1 MLAELVDHVIGV
13 DPDRDWITVALIEA
27 RTSGA
32 VATDR
37 FPATSGGYRDAV
49 EWADAHSEA
58 SERAWVIE
66 GTASYGR
73 GLTMTLQHRGEW
85 VIEFD
90 RAERKAAKDGAKSD
104 ALDAIRAGREALG
117 RTRLAEPRAHSGM
130 REAIRVHTVTR
141 AAAVRARTA
150 AINELKALVVTAD
163 ESLRHELRGLRTE
176 RLVERCAR
184 FRDVA
189 GRDLDRRCTRAAIR
203 ALARRIEH
211 LDGEVADHDR
221 ALKRLLDEAA
231 PQLIAERG
239 IGYVTAAAFY
249 LAWSH
254 PGRCRNEAAY
264 ARLSGSAPIEATSGQ
279 SQNRHRLNRG
289 GDRQLNRALYFVAV
303 TRQRCCPTTKAY
315 IARRTSEGMTER
327 EAIRCI
333 KRFIARQ
340 VWRLLE
346 HPPITT

>member
-1 MLAELVDHVIGV
+1 MIS
-13 DPDRDWITVALIEA
+13 I
-27 RTSGA
+27 
-32 VATDR
+32 
-37 FPATSGGYRDAV
+37 DAAP
-49 EWADAHSEA
+49 E
-58 SERAWVIE
+58 
-66 GTASYGR
+66 
-73 GLTMTLQHRGEW
+73 
-85 VIEFD
+85 
-90 RAERKAAKDGAKSD
+90 
-104 ALDAIRAGREALG
+104 
-117 RTRLAEPRAHSGM
+117 
-130 REAIRVHTVTR
+130 
-141 AAAVRARTA
+141 
-150 AINELKALVVTAD
+150 
-163 ESLRHELRGLRTE
+163 
-176 RLVERCAR
+176 
-184 FRDVA
+184 
-189 GRDLDRRCTRAAIR
+189 RRCG

>member
-13 DPDRDWITVALIEA
+13 DPDRDWITVALIDA
-27 RTSGA
+27 RTSG
-32 VATDR
+32 VLATDR
-37 FPATSGGYRDAV
+37 FPANSGGYRDAV
-49 EWADAHSEA
+49 EWADAHGAA

-73 GLTMTLQHRGEW
+73 GLTVMLQRAGEW
-85 VIEFD
+85 VLEFD
-90 RAERKAAKDGAKSD
+90 RAERKATRDGAKSD
-104 ALDAIRAGREALG
+104 ALDAIRAAREALG
-117 RTRLAEPRAHSGM
+117 RARLAEPRAHSGM
-130 REAIRVHTVTR
+130 REAIRVHSVTR

-163 ESLRHELRGLRTE
+163 DTLRHELRGLRTAK
-176 RLVERCAR
+176 LVERCVR

-189 GRDLDRRCTRAAIR
+189 GRDLDQGCTRAAMR
-203 ALARRIEH
+203 ALARRITH
-211 LDGEVADHDR
+211 LDAEVADHDR
-221 ALKRLLDEAA
+221 VLKQLLDQAA

-264 ARLSGSAPIEATSGQ
+264 ARLSDSAPIEATSGQ

-303 TRQRCCPTTKAY
+303 TRQRCCPLTKTY
-315 IARRTSEGMTER
+315 ITRRTSEGMTER

-333 KRFIARQ
+333 KRFIARR

-346 HPPITT
+346 HPPITS